1 MPLCHPGDTG
11 IRLQLPLVALYPPSP
26 SSTPVLTEIREPR
39 LSLVL
44 GKEEEEGGQEH
55 AACNL
60 EDRESNSPPPLR

>member
-44 GKEEEEGGQEH
+44 GEEEEEGG
-55 AACNL
+55 
-60 EDRESNSPPPLR
+60 

>member
-11 IRLQLPLVALYPPSP
+11 IRLQLPLVALYLPSLP
-26 SSTPVLTEIREPR
+26 STLVLIEIREPR

-44 GKEEEEGGQEH
+44 GEEEEEEGGKEH

-60 EDRESNSPPPLR
+60 EDRESNSSL